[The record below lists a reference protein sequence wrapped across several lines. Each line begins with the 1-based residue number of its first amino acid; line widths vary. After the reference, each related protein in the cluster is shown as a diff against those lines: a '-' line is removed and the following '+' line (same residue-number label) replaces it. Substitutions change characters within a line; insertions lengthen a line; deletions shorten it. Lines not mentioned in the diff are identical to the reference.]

1 MHRTRDEDGCPIEWE
16 QTFDKYGFG
25 DGDDTIYTP
34 DVAAYLEERGYVTE
48 WGGGCH
54 NDYFDSIQD
63 EDGCELV
70 ELPGI
75 RAGHDDPREY
85 LPAALVAALDANFK
99 GVHPATP
106 VTICHEAD
114 GSVSVTPGVTR

>member
-34 DVAAYLEERGYVTE
+34 DVAAYLEDRGYVTE

-75 RAGHDDPREY
+75 RAGHDDPRDY

-99 GVHPATP
+99 GIHPAT
-106 VTICHEAD
+106 VCHEAD